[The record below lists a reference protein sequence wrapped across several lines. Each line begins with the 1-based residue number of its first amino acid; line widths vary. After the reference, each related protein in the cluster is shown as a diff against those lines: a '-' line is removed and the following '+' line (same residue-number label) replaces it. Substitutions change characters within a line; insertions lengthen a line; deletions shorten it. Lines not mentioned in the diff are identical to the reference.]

1 MTTNSNPTEFPSID
15 LSSFLLPASD
25 PTRLPITVEP
35 LTLPASVLSSTSTI
49 EPKAYVLH
57 NILTPAEC
65 AGFIQLADTGIL
77 PSGEPLLVPTN
88 DGRTQRYVNSDRGII
103 NSLSLANVVWERIR
117 DVLGK
122 YDEQIS
128 GVLEVKDEDDGM
140 VGKSWRMNGRWRAD
154 GLNEVWRLVRYETGG
169 HFGPHRDGVLVTDL
183 NRRSMKTFMF
193 YLNGDFEGGTTN
205 FVDDQDLYT
214 DEVTGKIRARDGT
227 IASRVRPEAGMAL
240 VFNHG
245 LLHEGDVLLS
255 GKKYILRSEIMFSRI
270 EPIENSAKESEAIQ
284 LKQRAEQLE
293 SEGRQTEAVALY
305 RRAFKLCPDIEN
317 F

>member
-15 LSSFLLPASD
+15 LSSFLLPVSD

-128 GVLEVKDEDDGM
+128 GVLEVKDEDDG
-140 VGKSWRMNGRWRAD
+140 
-154 GLNEVWRLVRYETGG
+154 
-169 HFGPHRDGVLVTDL
+169 PHRDGVLVTDL

-214 DEVTGKIRARDGT
+214 DEVTGKIRARVLIYFHIVRFAKSANPFSGNFLLLTTIHPLYIQDGT